1 MKIIKVEQI
10 HDNSMHLT
18 WIINNICTNACS
30 YCPKN
35 LHTGTNH
42 SYDWDNAR
50 KFFDYLFERY
60 PEIHCSV
67 AGGEPSV
74 SPFLPELIKIFH
86 DRGHTIGITSNAA
99 KPARYWAE
107 IAPNLAYISFSYHPE
122 FPDPKFV
129 EKAKIASENTTVTT
143 RVMMHPK
150 HWDHCV
156 DIFEKLLEI
165 NTITVEVVRIID
177 WGGGS
182 DITAS
187 EYTEEQIQWFTDNSL
202 RSFDRHDRH
211 YSPKFADRL
220 GNKLA
225 ANFHFDD
232 GEVSNK
238 KSVVSLINDGLTNFY
253 GYECEIGL
261 KSLFI
266 DPDGVVLLGNC
277 GLHGPIGN
285 INDPD
290 NIKWPTRSVICTK
303 TLCHCT
309 TDVSINKWEM

>member
-1 MKIIKVEQI
+1 MKIIKVEQERT
-10 HDNSMHLT
+10 NLLHLT

-42 SYDWDNAR
+42 NYEWDNAR
-50 KFFDYLFERY
+50 KFFEYLFERY

-74 SPFLPELIKIFH
+74 SPFLPELVKTFH

-99 KPARYWAE
+99 KPARYWEE

-122 FPDPKFV
+122 FPDPKFI
-129 EKAKIASENTTVTT
+129 EKAKVASENTVVTT

-156 DIFEKLLEI
+156 ETFEKLLEI
-165 NTITVEVVRIID
+165 DTISVEIVRIID
-177 WGGGS
+177 WGGESDASASVYTDEQLDWFVKNNERGS
-182 DITAS
+182 PGTK
-187 EYTEEQIQWFTDNSL
+187 T
-202 RSFDRHDRH
+202 
-211 YSPKFADRL
+211 PKFGDRL
-220 GNKLA
+220 GNRLQA
-225 ANFHFDD
+225 RFYFNN
-232 GEVSNK
+232 GTSS
-238 KSVVSLINDGLTNFY
+238 KSHRIVSLINDGLTNFY

-266 DPDGVVLLGNC
+266 DPDGFVLLGNC

-285 INDPD
+285 INDPE

-309 TDVSINKWEM
+309 TDVAINKWEM

>member
-1 MKIIKVEQI
+1 MKIIKVEQERT
-10 HDNSMHLT
+10 NLMHLT

-42 SYDWDNAR
+42 NYEWDNAR
-50 KFFDYLFERY
+50 KFFQYLFERY

-74 SPFLPELIKIFH
+74 SPFLPELVKTFN

-99 KPARYWAE
+99 KPARYWEE
-107 IAPNLAYISFSYHPE
+107 IAHNLAYISFSYHPE

-129 EKAKIASENTTVTT
+129 EKAKIASENTVVTT

-156 DIFEKLLEI
+156 DIFEQLLQI
-165 NTITVEVVRIID
+165 GTVIPEVVRIID

-182 DITAS
+182 DAS
-187 EYTEEQIQWFTDNSL
+187 ASIYTDEQLEWFVKNNERGSIGTKT
-202 RSFDRHDRH
+202 
-211 YSPKFADRL
+211 PKHGERL
-220 GNKLA
+220 GNRLLA
-225 ANFHFDD
+225 RFYFDD
-232 GEVSNK
+232 GTS
-238 KSVVSLINDGLTNFY
+238 STSQRTVSLINDGLTNFY

-277 GLHGPIGN
+277 GQHGPIGH

-290 NIKWPTRSVICTK
+290 NIKWPSRSVICTK

>member
-1 MKIIKVEQI
+1 MKIIKVEQERT
-10 HDNSMHLT
+10 NLMHLT

-42 SYDWDNAR
+42 NYEWDNAR
-50 KFFDYLFERY
+50 KFFEYLFERY

-74 SPFLPELIKIFH
+74 SPFLPELVKTFH
-86 DRGHTIGITSNAA
+86 DHGHTIGITSNAA
-99 KPARYWAE
+99 KPARYWEE

-129 EKAKIASENTTVTT
+129 EKAKIASEHTVVTT

-156 DIFEKLLEI
+156 DIFEQLLQI
-165 NTITVEVVRIID
+165 DTVIPEVVRIID

-182 DITAS
+182 DAS
-187 EYTEEQIQWFTDNSL
+187 ASVYTDEQLDWFVKNNERGSIGNKT
-202 RSFDRHDRH
+202 
-211 YSPKFADRL
+211 PKHGERL
-220 GNKLA
+220 GNRLLA
-225 ANFHFDD
+225 RFYFDD
-232 GEVSNK
+232 GTSSNK
-238 KSVVSLINDGLTNFY
+238 QRVVSLINDGLTNFY

-266 DPDGVVLLGNC
+266 DPEGFILLGNC
-277 GLHGPIGN
+277 GQHGPIGH

-303 TLCHCT
+303 NLCHCT